1 MINLEWLRTFS
12 SIYECKNITEAS
24 KKLNMTQPGVS
35 KHLAALEN
43 HIGKKLFERTT
54 RKLTPTEYG
63 RFYYSQIKSPLQEL
77 EKVEYYSNQ
86 RVKKQRHAITIGCTT
101 DIFRKELKY
110 VIYSFDMYI
119 VTCFGNEKELVEA
132 LENDK
137 IQLLVGIKKH
147 SKYDHEFTFFKNE
160 ELIIICSNDI
170 EIPED
175 LKKDEKQLIKWLQ
188 KQTWFTFDN
197 EQDDIKKFWETR
209 FNTTPKIIPRY
220 VLPSYVDIIESIKH
234 SQGFSV
240 VPKHLIEEEL
250 KHSTIKIP
258 FEISMSIDHKRFY
271 SYKLKNS
278 NSKEINMFREQ
289 MEITNVNNVSVKRN
303 SQKNQNSFAKPNQT

>member
-63 RFYYSQIKSPLQEL
+63 RFYYSQIKNPLQEL

-101 DIFRKELKY
+101 DIFRKELRH

-137 IQLLVGIKKH
+137 VQLIVGIKKH
-147 SKYDHEFTFFKNE
+147 FKYDHEFTFFKNE
-160 ELIIICSNDI
+160 ELMIICSNDI
-170 EIPED
+170 KIPED

-197 EQDDIKKFWETR
+197 EQDDIKKFWKIR
-209 FNTTPKIIPRY
+209 FNTIPKIIPRY
-220 VLPSYVDIIESIKH
+220 ILPSYLDIIESLKH
-234 SQGFSV
+234 NQGFSII
-240 VPKHLIEEEL
+240 PKYLIEEEL
-250 KHSTIKIP
+250 KNSTIKTP
-258 FEISMSIDHKRFY
+258 FEVSMPIDHKRFY

-278 NSKEINMFREQ
+278 NLKEINMFKEQ
-289 MEITNVNNVSVKRN
+289 MEITTANKELR
-303 SQKNQNSFAKPNQT
+303 

>member
-12 SIYECKNITEAS
+12 KIYECKNITEAS
-24 KKLNMTQPGVS
+24 TKLNMTQPGVS

-63 RFYYSQIKSPLQEL
+63 RFYYSQIKTPLQEL

-101 DIFRKELKY
+101 DIFRKELRH

-132 LENDK
+132 LEADK
-137 IQLLVGIKKH
+137 VQLLVGIKKH
-147 SKYDHEFTFFKNE
+147 FKYDHEFTFFKNE
-160 ELIIICSNDI
+160 ELMIICSNDI

-175 LKKDEKQLIKWLQ
+175 LKKDEKQLIKWLH

-197 EQDDIKKFWETR
+197 EQDDLKKFWETR
-209 FNTTPKIIPRY
+209 FNITPKIVSRY
-220 VLPSYVDIIESIKH
+220 ILPSYIDIIKSIKH
-234 SQGFSV
+234 NQGFSI

-250 KHSTIKIP
+250 ENSTIKTP
-258 FEISMSIDHKRFY
+258 FEISMSIGQKRFY

-278 NSKEINMFREQ
+278 NLKEINTFRER
-289 MEITNVNNVSVKRN
+289 MEITNTNNL
-303 SQKNQNSFAKPNQT
+303 